1 MFRYPADSACG
12 RVLGASGIVGTVIIL
27 VDLFG

>member
-12 RVLGASGIVGTVIIL
+12 RVLGASGTVGMVIIL